1 MASTTNKNTPGNYSA
16 EQRVNAHI
24 GQYLTYK
31 HSSGAKAYTNH
42 HPGFGVLPAKTARS
56 ALCTNYC
63 DVESQLFG
71 IGSTNLVAPKPEVNP
86 EYKTPQSLNFVDG
99 VRVQLPDPV
108 VIQKD
113 QRPYMNF

>member
-16 EQRVNAHI
+16 EQRINTNI

-42 HPGFGVLPAKTARS
+42 HPGLGVLPAKTARS
-56 ALCTNYC
+56 SLCTNFC

-71 IGSTNLVAPKPEVNP
+71 IGSTNV
-86 EYKTPQSLNFVDG
+86 LNVEIHINFTSFEEFSNAFFEPNFYFPHVDRHSG
-99 VRVQLPDPV
+99 
-108 VIQKD
+108 IE
-113 QRPYMNF
+113 F